1 MRIVMFCQTV
11 LSDWNHGD
19 AHFLR
24 GIATELLSRG
34 HGVSIFEPQD
44 SASLHSLLAQ
54 YGEGPLR
61 RFREIY
67 PGLTSQRYELGK
79 LDLNKALEGADVVL
93 VHEWNDPALVRR
105 AGEHRSRKG
114 GYALFFHDT
123 GHRLAAAPESLPDCE
138 LSSYDGV
145 LACSAALRELYEKS
159 GRVRRTWTWHQAVD
173 TRVFQPAAKR
183 EPAGDLIWI
192 GNWGGP
198 ERVVQVDEFLVQ
210 PSRALSLKT
219 RVHGI
224 QYPAEAVR
232 ALGEAGIDY
241 AGWLPDFEA
250 PGAFAKYRCT
260 IHIPRRTCAGILPG
274 FPTMRIFEALA
285 CGIPLVSAPWDDAEG
300 LFRPGK
306 DFLVARDGREM
317 TEQLRALR
325 HDPEMSCELAQRG
338 LETVRARHTC
348 AHRVNELLAIC
359 VELNKARPPRA
370 PHPEVMLEEIVEGKL
385 REVVA

>member
-24 GIATELLSRG
+24 GIATEFLSRG
-34 HGVSIFEPQD
+34 HNVSIFEPQN
-44 SASLHSLLAQ
+44 SASLHCLLTR
-54 YGEGPLR
+54 YGDGPLR
-61 RFREIY
+61 KFRAVY
-67 PGLTSQRYELGK
+67 PRLTSHRYELSK
-79 LDLNKALEGADVVL
+79 LDLNKALDGANVVL
-93 VHEWNDPALVRR
+93 VHEWNDASLVRR
-105 AGEHRSRKG
+105 VGEHRARKG
-114 GYALFFHDT
+114 GYLAFFHDT
-123 GHRLAAAPESLPDCE
+123 GHRLAAAENLPAGEE
-138 LSSYDGV
+138 LSNYDGV
-145 LACSAALRELYEKS
+145 LAGGAALRELHERS
-159 GRVRRTWTWHQAVD
+159 GRVQRAWTWHQAAD
-173 TRVFQPAAKR
+173 TRVFHPLAKK
-183 EPAGDLIWI
+183 EPVGDLIWI

-198 ERVVQVDEFLVQ
+198 ERAAQVDEFLVQ
-210 PSRALSLKT
+210 PAQALSLKT

-232 ALGEAGIDY
+232 ALREARVDY

-250 PGAFAKYRCT
+250 PGAFAKYRFT
-260 IHIPRRTCAGILPG
+260 IHIPRRTRAGILPG

-300 LFRPGK
+300 LFAAGE

-325 HDPEMSCELAQRG
+325 RDPGAGHEMAQRG
-338 LETVRARHTC
+338 LKKIRGRHTC

-359 VELNKARPPRA
+359 VEMNKQRPPPT
-370 PHPEVMLEEIVEGKL
+370 PHPEVMLEETVESKL
-385 REVVA
+385 GEVMT